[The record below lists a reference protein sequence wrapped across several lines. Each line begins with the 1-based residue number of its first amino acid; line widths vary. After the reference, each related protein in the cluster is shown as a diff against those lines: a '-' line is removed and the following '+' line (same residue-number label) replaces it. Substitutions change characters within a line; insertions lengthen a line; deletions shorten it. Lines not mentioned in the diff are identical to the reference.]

1 MTELKFSFDLGTT
14 LDIQKVV
21 NKQVFPLLNQA
32 VRAVAAKTAADW
44 KSAVYG
50 AKLWSGEKDAYA
62 ETIKWKMT
70 GDFTAEVQSNY
81 KYDKE
86 IEYGRPSRDLKAMLD
101 TSLKVRR
108 TESGKRFLV
117 IPIRHN
123 VQKLKD
129 AGIYESVSE
138 LTASMVTGQAER
150 LSGEVTRLI
159 PNAGMSAAPA
169 KQQTMF
175 LSSPQTKQ
183 AQTVR
188 QNIYAW
194 GERLKAQSMKDAGV
208 PLSTRKW
215 AQGLHRFDTST
226 PGGAKSSA
234 FLTFRIM
241 MEGSGG
247 WIVPAQ
253 PGQHLAQGVV
263 AAMQPKAQAA
273 FAEAIRR
280 TLKPK

>member
-32 VRAVAAKTAADW
+32 VRAVAARTAADW
-44 KSAVYG
+44 QSAVYG

-129 AGIYESVSE
+129 AGIYESASE
-138 LTASMVTGQAER
+138 LTASMVTGQTER

-169 KQQTMF
+169 KQQTPF
-175 LSSPQTKQ
+175 LSNPQTKQ

-234 FLTFRIM
+234 FLTFRVM

-247 WIVPAQ
+247 WIIPAQ

-263 AAMQPKAQAA
+263 TAMQPKAQAA
-273 FAEAIRR
+273 FAEAIKR

>member
-1 MTELKFSFDLGTT
+1 MADIKFSFDLGTT

-44 KSAVYG
+44 QEAVYG

-62 ETIKWKMT
+62 ATIKWKMT

-81 KYDKE
+81 RYDRE
-86 IEYGRPSRDLKAMLD
+86 IEYGRPSRDLKAMLN
-101 TSLKVRR
+101 TSIKVRR
-108 TESGKRFLV
+108 TESGKRFLI
-117 IPIRHN
+117 IPLRHN
-123 VQKLKD
+123 IQKLQD
-129 AGIYESVSE
+129 HGIYESASD
-138 LTASMVTGQAER
+138 LSASMVTGQADR
-150 LSGEVTRLI
+150 LSGEVTKLS
-159 PNAGMSAAPA
+159 PTGGMSPA
-169 KQQTMF
+169 SRQTPF
-175 LSSPQTKQ
+175 LSNPKTQQ

-194 GERLKAQSMKDAGV
+194 GERLKAQGMKDAGV

-215 AQGLHRFDTST
+215 AQGMHRFDTST
-226 PGGAKSSA
+226 GGAKSSA
-234 FLTFRIM
+234 FLTFRVM

-247 WIVPAQ
+247 WVIPAQ
-253 PGQHLAQGVV
+253 PGQHLAQKV
-263 AAMQPKAQAA
+263 ATAMQPKAQAA
-273 FAEAIRR
+273 FAEAIKR